1 MATKY
6 TIGALAQAAGVG
18 VETVR
23 YYQRRGLL
31 PEPPRPAGGI
41 RRYGEAHLSQLR
53 FIRHAQELGFT
64 LDEVAELLAL
74 DEGRDCEE
82 ARRLARTKLV
92 AVRLRLSRLRRI
104 ERALVVQ
111 IRACELSDG
120 QQRCPLIA
128 ALASP

>member
-23 YYQRRGLL
+23 YYQRCGLL